1 MLCFILVYPEMKGER
16 LPVGSACHQ
25 SHSRQG
31 RHRGTGKDL
40 ESLSP
45 AQGLR
50 VPSQGPLPCQP
61 HSCPWVW
68 FPGQRGRLCRQ
79 GSGRH
84 HPLLK
89 WTCLG
94 TSFIK
99 HILLGGGSKPKPARR
114 THPMWP
120 CTDVCWNSARR
131 ILRPPP
137 SNFTSRPWGDAIAN
151 TGADPTLGYEIRPFR
166 ESAQVL

>member
-1 MLCFILVYPEMKGER
+1 M
-16 LPVGSACHQ
+16 GSACHQ

-68 FPGQRGRLCRQ
+68 FPGQRGRLCRR

-99 HILLGGGSKPKPARR
+99 HILLAGELQAETSSEDTPHVAMYRR
-114 THPMWP
+114 LLELSE
-120 CTDVCWNSARR
+120 TD
-131 ILRPPP
+131 PE
-137 SNFTSRPWGDAIAN
+137 TSP
-151 TGADPTLGYEIRPFR
+151 E
-166 ESAQVL
+166 

>member
-31 RHRGTGKDL
+31 RHCGTGKDL

-68 FPGQRGRLCRQ
+68 FPGQRSRLCRR

-99 HILLGGGSKPKPARR
+99 HILLGEGVQAETSSEDTPHVAMYRR
-114 THPMWP
+114 LLELSE
-120 CTDVCWNSARR
+120 TD
-131 ILRPPP
+131 PE
-137 SNFTSRPWGDAIAN
+137 TSP
-151 TGADPTLGYEIRPFR
+151 E
-166 ESAQVL
+166 